1 MSDLAAPGSRMC
13 FDALHRDHM
22 DGRVRC
28 RGYSCGAQ
36 ASLIF
41 LPLACLLTQ
50 SKLYGAPSETQAKV
64 LTEICSIKFPALP
77 FRIA

>member
-1 MSDLAAPGSRMC
+1 MLFTAIFLLEQEAVDGLIRQVSDLAAPGSRLC

-36 ASLIF
+36 ASP
-41 LPLACLLTQ
+41 PLWPPSCLLTQ
-50 SKLYGAPSETQAKV
+50 
-64 LTEICSIKFPALP
+64 
-77 FRIA
+77 